1 MSSLADQAKTGNPEA
16 LRKLVCEHYAQV
28 FRFCARRIGQQAA
41 ADITQEV
48 FLTMQQTIKR
58 FESRSSFSTWLLGI
72 ANNHCRNHARKA
84 KAEWLPLETWF
95 SPSVSFESQIINT
108 EFINTALAKLSEEHR
123 EVIVLHELDGLTY
136 PEIATLLKIPE
147 GTVKSRLHHAF
158 QQLRTTY
165 APQQEGA
172 KS

>member
-28 FRFCARRIGQQAA
+28 FRFCARRVGQQAA
-41 ADITQEV
+41 ADLTQEV

-72 ANNHCRNHARKA
+72 ANNHCRNHARSK
-84 KAEWLPLETWF
+84 KSEWLQLENWHQ
-95 SPSVSFESQIINT
+95 PNKSFDSRVVDT
-108 EFINTALAKLSEEHR
+108 AFIDAALAKLSAEHR
-123 EVIVLHELDGLTY
+123 EVVVLHELDGLAY
-136 PEIATLLKIPE
+136 PEIALLLGIPE

-158 QQLRTTY
+158 QQLRKSCV
-165 APQQEGA
+165 QQPGA
-172 KS
+172 SA